1 MKTKVWLAASLVA
14 ALLVSLAPA
23 PRALADGAASTRNIL
38 MGIGAAAGTLIIINH
53 NKKVHQKYAEDAQK
67 QAATAAQRDDARAA
81 YRSEVRAYEN
91 QVAVTSELKREVAVK
106 DRMIE
111 QQKLALQQQNQQL
124 AQLGIQV
131 QQQQQPV
138 AAPVK
143 PARKPAPAPVL
154 NHSAQMLAYG
164 WGTF

>member
-81 YRSEVRAYEN
+81 YQAEVKAYQN
-91 QVAVTSELKREVAVK
+91 QVAVTSELKKEVAVK

-131 QQQQQPV
+131 QQQQPA

-143 PARKPAPAPVL
+143 PAAPKPAPVL